1 LPKTFSEHERLA
13 IKTKLKEEG
22 KTCLSLYGMK
32 KTTVDELV
40 RRVHIPKGTFYLFYA
55 SKELLFFD
63 ILIDLHDSLQQTL
76 LTQIQ
81 QQTTPLSVEQVTD
94 LIYTLYK
101 AIDATFL
108 PSFLA
113 SGDLELLMRKLP
125 PEIATEHA
133 KKDDFSVEQLLNLLS
148 IKTTGEDIEVFS
160 AALRGIFTT
169 LFHKQEIGEAVYDK
183 AIYMMIKGIVAQLF

>member
-81 QQTTPLSVEQVTD
+81 QQTAPLSVEQVTD

-183 AIYMMIKGIVAQLF
+183 AIYMMIKGIVSQLF